1 MNLKQQKLQKML
13 KTFKTVFPI
22 VLLFVTVQSFAQD
35 EEKKDKERKR
45 YEFFRERNISKT
57 YPASG
62 NTLNIDNQFG
72 KVKVV
77 TWDKNEIKVDIH
89 IEASSTNKEMADKT
103 FERMDV
109 TDKQEGKNIYFKTT
123 HNKNK
128 DNEKLGCNNCS
139 NTMSVDYTVQIPSN
153 NALNI
158 ENSFGGIEIPDYTG
172 PVSLVSKYGH
182 LTAGKLSKPEQLTV
196 EFGKADVKSIGN
208 VDLTFKYSTINIGNL
223 SGNCKLKL
231 EFCSY
236 SVINLDNSLTGLTV
250 NDSYSS
256 VHLDPAPNL
265 SATYTISTS
274 YGSLIDKTDIGI
286 KRVDSPEKYGPDLN
300 KRYEGK
306 SGSGAVKIDIRSSFG
321 NIMIG
326 KGTKEDMKE
335 KKKVRS

>member
-1 MNLKQQKLQKML
+1 MKR
-13 KTFKTVFPI
+13 TFKNIFPI
-22 VLLFVTVQSFAQD
+22 VLLLVTVQLFAQD
-35 EEKKDKERKR
+35 DKEDKKEKKR

-72 KVKVV
+72 FVKIV

-89 IEASSTNKEMADKT
+89 IETSSTLKELADKT
-103 FERMDV
+103 FERIDV

-128 DNEKLGCNNCS
+128 EGDKISCNNCS
-139 NTMSVDYTVQIPSN
+139 NTMSVDYTIQIPAS

-158 ENSFGGIEIPDYTG
+158 ENSFGSIEIPDYTG
-172 PVSLVSKYGH
+172 PVSLINKYGS
-182 LTAGKLSKPEQLTV
+182 LKAGKLSKPEKVLV
-196 EFGKADVKSIGN
+196 EFGKADLKSIGN
-208 VDLTFKYSTINIGNL
+208 IDLTFKYSSVNIGSL
-223 SGNCKLKL
+223 TGNCKLNL
-231 EFCSY
+231 QFCSY
-236 SVINLDNSLTGLTV
+236 SLINLDNGLTSLTV

-256 VHLDPAPNL
+256 VHLDPAPSL
-265 SATYTISTS
+265 SATYSISTS

-286 KRVDSPEKYGPDLN
+286 KRTDSPDKYGPDLN

-306 SGSGAVKIDIRSSFG
+306 SGSGIVKIDIKSSFG

-326 KGTKEDMKE
+326 KGTKADMKE